1 MRHRRFPSDVPSA
14 TANVSSLTRIHTG
27 AIATSPPRAV
37 SARVLAR
44 CTVGFTGTV
53 GVRNAAHRMRR
64 SRCHDGAHDGQ
75 HDRGSKADFLQ
86 PVDEVP
92 TGILLNLGFP
102 FQEVDTPKATQGI
115 AHDLS
120 VGRFVELVSED
131 ARQLRDRRLPI
142 AVTPHDRRGTVE
154 SMGSMLPQVINQN
167 FVEEVL
173 HRQILFPTTRFI
185 VSLAHVS
192 SLLD

>member
-1 MRHRRFPSDVPSA
+1 
-14 TANVSSLTRIHTG
+14 
-27 AIATSPPRAV
+27 
-37 SARVLAR
+37 
-44 CTVGFTGTV
+44 
-53 GVRNAAHRMRR
+53 
-64 SRCHDGAHDGQ
+64 
-75 HDRGSKADFLQ
+75 
-86 PVDEVP
+86 VDEVP
-92 TGILLNLGFP
+92 TGVLFNLRFP
-102 FQEVDTPKATQGI
+102 FQEVDAPKATQSI

-120 VGRFVELVSED
+120 VGRLVELVSED
-131 ARQLRDRRLPI
+131 ARQLRDGRLPI

-154 SMGSMLPQVINQN
+154 AMRSMVPQVIDQN